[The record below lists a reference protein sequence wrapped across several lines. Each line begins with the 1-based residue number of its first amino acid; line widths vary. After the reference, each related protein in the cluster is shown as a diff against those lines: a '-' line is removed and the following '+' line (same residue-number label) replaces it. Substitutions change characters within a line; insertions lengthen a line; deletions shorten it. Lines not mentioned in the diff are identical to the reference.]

1 MFRSKDFILMDVVD
15 IKGKRIGFIKDIII
29 DFHKG
34 EVNGF
39 IVSTYKLFQ
48 KTISV
53 LKKDIVSFNKSMII
67 SRWDRNGYLQLSNIR
82 NMDIINKEGDIIGM
96 AEDIL
101 FQEFTFKIHG
111 LIVSTGFI
119 KNILSGKKILLM
131 NSVILGE
138 GSILNISN
146 STNVDFVSIPH
157 KLFKEVQYN
166 EKNI

>member
-29 DFHKG
+29 DFHNG
-34 EVNGF
+34 EVKGF

-48 KTISV
+48 KTISI
-53 LKKDIVSFNKSMII
+53 LKKDIVSFNKFMII
-67 SRWDRNGYLQLSNIR
+67 SRWDKNSYLQLSDII

-138 GSILNISN
+138 NSILNISN

-157 KLFKEVQYN
+157 KFFREV
-166 EKNI
+166 K